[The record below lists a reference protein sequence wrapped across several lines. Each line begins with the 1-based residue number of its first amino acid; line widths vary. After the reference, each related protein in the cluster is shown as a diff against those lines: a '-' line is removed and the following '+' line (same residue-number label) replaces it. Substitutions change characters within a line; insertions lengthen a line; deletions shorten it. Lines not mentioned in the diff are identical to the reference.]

1 MYNLLK
7 ILFDFFSALAL
18 CIIFAPLIFIIS
30 IVIFFDIGKP
40 IFFTQERTGKNG
52 KAFWI
57 IKFRT
62 MNNNF
67 DSNGK
72 LSSDKSRISNSGKY
86 LRKLSI
92 DELPTLIN
100 ILKGDMS
107 FVGPRPILHE
117 YYTNNLYDNHQKQRF
132 NVRTGITGWAQ
143 VNGRNKLSWEEKFDL
158 DIWYV
163 KNKSFYLD
171 IKIILKTIIKILDNT
186 DVNSSN
192 NDTMKKFKGSNNEK

>member
-1 MYNLLK
+1 MIVK
-7 ILFDFFSALAL
+7 SVFDFMLSLILLLFFFPILVL
-18 CIIFAPLIFIIS
+18 LYIFIRAKLGS
-30 IVIFFDIGKP
+30 PVFFIQKRVGLKGKT
-40 IFFTQERTGKNG
+40 FNL
-52 KAFWI
+52 

-62 MNNNF
+62 MLDVK
-67 DSNGK
+67 DSEG
-72 LSSDKSRISNSGKY
+72 LPLSDKDRATSFGNF
-86 LRKLSI
+86 LRSTSL
-92 DELPTLIN
+92 DELPEIFN
-100 ILKGDMS
+100 VLKMDMS

>member
-1 MYNLLK
+1 
-7 ILFDFFSALAL
+7 
-18 CIIFAPLIFIIS
+18 
-30 IVIFFDIGKP
+30 
-40 IFFTQERTGKNG
+40 
-52 KAFWI
+52 
-57 IKFRT
+57 
-62 MNNNF
+62 
-67 DSNGK
+67 
-72 LSSDKSRISNSGKY
+72 
-86 LRKLSI
+86 
-92 DELPTLIN
+92 
-100 ILKGDMS
+100 MS